1 MDNNNNPN
9 NLEGEINKF
18 NENNQNCQEC
28 EKENKDLFE
37 AEEQTSQTEE
47 AHTEAKEKASDSK
60 GQADDVN
67 TRQGGFSADYRPPYY
82 VPNFTVYG
90 EGKSE
95 GTKEKPKKTVSLGVV
110 AVICAVSILISA
122 TLGALAG
129 AVAGGANV
137 IRFGAGNGKDTV
149 NIIKS
154 DREIEVEEITGSTG
168 HTDLTVAQVA
178 ALVGDSVVEITTM
191 NISYGQYITSGAGSG
206 VIFDQENGYG
216 YIVTNYHVISG
227 AENIMVRVKSGSEHA
242 DYEAEYVAG
251 DMGEDIAVIRIKTG
265 NSVQLTPAVF
275 VNDSDDLVVG
285 ERVVAIGNPLGHLGG
300 TVTDGIIS
308 ALDREIVVEDNVMTL
323 LQTNAAI
330 NPGNS
335 GGGLFNMSGELIG
348 IVNAKQSSTGIEGL
362 GFAIPAN
369 VVAKDIK
376 DIINKGYITGRPTLG
391 VTVAYASTFYYGNVV
406 MVTSS
411 SNSLL
416 RKNDIIVKIG
426 NKEISDLATYNAA
439 VKALEIGKTVKVRV
453 LRNGIDLELEIAIR
467 ENTSN
472 F

>member
-1 MDNNNNPN
+1 M
-9 NLEGEINKF
+9 
-18 NENNQNCQEC
+18 
-28 EKENKDLFE
+28 
-37 AEEQTSQTEE
+37 
-47 AHTEAKEKASDSK
+47 
-60 GQADDVN
+60 
-67 TRQGGFSADYRPPYY
+67 
-82 VPNFTVYG
+82 
-90 EGKSE
+90 
-95 GTKEKPKKTVSLGVV
+95 
-110 AVICAVSILISA
+110 
-122 TLGALAG
+122 
-129 AVAGGANV
+129 
-137 IRFGAGNGKDTV
+137 
-149 NIIKS
+149 
-154 DREIEVEEITGSTG
+154 
-168 HTDLTVAQVA
+168 
-178 ALVGDSVVEITTM
+178 
-191 NISYGQYITSGAGSG
+191 
-206 VIFDQENGYG
+206 
-216 YIVTNYHVISG
+216 
-227 AENIMVRVKSGSEHA
+227 
-242 DYEAEYVAG
+242 
-251 DMGEDIAVIRIKTG
+251 
-265 NSVQLTPAVF
+265 
-275 VNDSDDLVVG
+275 
-285 ERVVAIGNPLGHLGG
+285 VAIGNPLGHLGG

-439 VKALEIGKTVKVRV
+439 VKALEIGKSVKVRV
-453 LRNGIDLELEIAIR
+453 LRNGIDLELEIAIK